1 MRASLLQAP
10 SLSPVPSRPHGPCIQ
25 PAQYHSPL
33 FLTSWS
39 SVERMMS
46 TPHERQR
53 SSCCCWLRERVR
65 ACAHAGQGTACQAQ
79 SPLHSALRVSLSPSA
94 RSPTPHP
101 RLLPNLN
108 QPQSEAVA
116 TPINLDREQSRSAFL
131 PHSRDFYDTCTEL
144 CNLRSPSSSFKYRS
158 TCQHGYLLANASLI
172 AIRWLQRNERERESI
187 ATKKRWR
194 SAW

>member
-1 MRASLLQAP
+1 MWLYGATAAWSGLVRRGYNKGESEGAYCGGPGAGMRASLLQAP

-101 RLLPNLN
+101 VSFQNFLN
-108 QPQSEAVA
+108 ESTTVRGGCNP
-116 TPINLDREQSRSAFL
+116 PINLYREHSKSAFL

-144 CNLRSPSSSFKYRS
+144 CNLR
-158 TCQHGYLLANASLI
+158 
-172 AIRWLQRNERERESI
+172 
-187 ATKKRWR
+187 
-194 SAW
+194 